1 MRKIKIF
8 CKKNFIYIGIASIF
22 LNSPN
27 KAFANPF
34 DYEILEQ
41 NAKQELDLIKLG
53 NNSQA
58 IKNIEKKIL
67 KNPNDPYLFYLLGRA
82 YKNLDQISVAEDY
95 YKKAIKLDPTYPKL
109 YLSYGLLKGK
119 KGEINESIRLLDKAI
134 ELNPNYVEAYTN
146 RGVAKGANSDNLGAI
161 EDFNMAIKINPY
173 LSDPYRNRGITNE
186 LIGNLKGAC
195 KDWKTA
201 FSLGQIQAKE
211 WYKDQCE
218 NIIEFQ
224 DQDKNNVILS
234 LEETNKRLLSEIE
247 ALKNSSKSL
256 ETISIG
262 DTSLLSNQETKN
274 ENRKNIVK
282 VNKNETKPTPLSYD
296 SLNNNKMRDGQL
308 NSNYTNQDKSNFSN
322 NNLSNLIFFIL
333 GSAVPALYFTLFN
346 RYKFFSKRSNHKTEE
361 DYNLTKNYQEALQIK
376 KNIQENSTYLNKLI
390 TEKEL
395 IEKKIE
401 TIKYEIDYF
410 KMKQTN
416 LKVYTLSKYK
426 ELFSVEAPNIKF
438 NQFIN
443 KYDLSSIYSKEDGS
457 SFLKKNIFSFSN

>member
-1 MRKIKIF
+1 MRKINIF
-8 CKKNFIYIGIASIF
+8 CKINFIYICIASTLF
-22 LNSPN
+22 NSPN
-27 KAFANPF
+27 KAFASPF

-82 YKNLDQISVAEDY
+82 YKNLDQIRVAEDY

-119 KGEINESIRLLDKAI
+119 KGEINESIKLLDKAI

-211 WYKDQCE
+211 WYKNQCE
-218 NIIEFQ
+218 NIIEFK
-224 DQDKNNVILS
+224 DQDKNNVISS
-234 LEETNKRLLSEIE
+234 LEETNKRLISEIE

-282 VNKNETKPTPLSYD
+282 VNNNETKPTPLSYD
-296 SLNNNKMRDGQL
+296 S
-308 NSNYTNQDKSNFSN
+308 
-322 NNLSNLIFFIL
+322 
-333 GSAVPALYFTLFN
+333 
-346 RYKFFSKRSNHKTEE
+346 
-361 DYNLTKNYQEALQIK
+361 
-376 KNIQENSTYLNKLI
+376 
-390 TEKEL
+390 
-395 IEKKIE
+395 
-401 TIKYEIDYF
+401 
-410 KMKQTN
+410 N
-416 LKVYTLSKYK
+416 LKT
-426 ELFSVEAPNIKF
+426 FQRNISQTPPSLM
-438 NQFIN
+438 N
-443 KYDLSSIYSKEDGS
+443 
-457 SFLKKNIFSFSN
+457 